1 MLVKIW
7 FDCLLSVL
15 SQAIG
20 LVGLKILNINRFEA
34 SRNIKECEWERR
46 VWFVNGIEG
55 GRYRL

>member
-1 MLVKIW
+1 MLVKIR

-34 SRNIKECEWERR
+34 SRSIKEYEWERR
-46 VWFVNGIEG
+46 VWIVNEVEMGE
-55 GRYRL
+55 R

>member
-1 MLVKIW
+1 MFVKIR

-46 VWFVNGIEG
+46 GWIVNEVEMGE
-55 GRYRL
+55 R